1 MFQFGSG
8 YSIRYRFIIR
18 KIYYKRKRISEF
30 IIDETL
36 IQTGKDY
43 FWLWVAI
50 IEQFNKEV

>member
-8 YSIRYRFIIR
+8 YGIRYSIIIR

-30 IIDETL
+30 IIDEIL

-50 IEQFNKEV
+50 IEPFNKEV